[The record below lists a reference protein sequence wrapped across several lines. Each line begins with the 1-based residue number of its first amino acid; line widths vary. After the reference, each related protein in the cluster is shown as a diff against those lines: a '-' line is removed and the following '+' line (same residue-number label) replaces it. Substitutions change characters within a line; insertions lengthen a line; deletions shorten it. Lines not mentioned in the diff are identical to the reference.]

1 MTRIFGE
8 FAYGAGPRTGCFWDR
23 FATDV
28 PEVRPALQGE
38 VRADVCIIGAG
49 FTGLNAALALAEQGT
64 RVVVL
69 DAQHP
74 GWGASGRNGGFC
86 CLGGGKIGEAALR
99 ATYGTEAAE
108 EYRAAECAA
117 VAHVGDLLKA
127 RGIDADTHSE
137 GETLLAHTPRHMDAI
152 LKDID
157 AGPGPHGVTPRVTRA
172 EELAQMG
179 MSGPFFGAV
188 TTPIGFALNPR
199 RYLDGLLAE
208 VCRTGAAVHAD
219 SAAQGIDRDGAGW
232 AVTTA
237 GGKVRAGAVLIATN
251 GYSSEHVPA
260 WMAARYMPTQSTVL
274 VTRPITDEE
283 QRAQG
288 WTTRQMCYDS
298 RNLVH
303 YFRLM
308 PDGRMLFGMRGG
320 IFSSARA
327 EARSRAAVR
336 RHFRAMF
343 PAWAGVE
350 IEHEWSG
357 MVCLSPKRLPYA
369 GPIPGQPGLFA
380 AYAYHGNG
388 VSMGSYL
395 GRMIGNLIAGGDARA
410 IPEAVRADPQRF
422 PFGRFRRILMPP
434 LYASLKLADL

>member
-8 FAYGAGPRTGCFWDR
+8 YAYGAGPRTGCFWDR
-23 FATDV
+23 FASDI
-28 PEVRPALQGE
+28 PDVRPALRGD
-38 VRADVCIIGAG
+38 VRTDVCIIGAG
-49 FTGLNAALALAEQGT
+49 FTGLNAALALSERGT
-64 RVVVL
+64 GVIVL

-74 GWGASGRNGGFC
+74 GWGTSGRNGGFC

-99 ATYGTEAAE
+99 ATYGAEAAE
-108 EYRAAECAA
+108 EYYAAERSA
-117 VAHVGDLLKA
+117 VAHVGGLLKA
-127 RGIDADTHSE
+127 HKIDADTHSD

-152 LKDID
+152 LKKID
-157 AGPGPHGVTPRVTRA
+157 TGPDAPRVARA
-172 EELAQMG
+172 EELTQMG

-199 RYLDGLLAE
+199 KYLDGLLD
-208 VCRTGAAVHAD
+208 RTCAAGAQVHAD
-219 SAAQGIDRDGAGW
+219 SAVTRLDRDGAGW
-232 AVTTA
+232 KVTTA
-237 GGKVRAGAVLIATN
+237 HGTVRAATVLVATN
-251 GYSSEHVPA
+251 GYSSEHIPD
-260 WMAARYMPTQSTVL
+260 WMAARYRPAQSTVL
-274 VTRPITDEE
+274 VTRPITAEE

-288 WTTRQMCYDS
+288 WTSLQMCYDS

-320 IFSSARA
+320 IFSSPRA

-336 RHFRAMF
+336 DHFRAMF
-343 PAWAGVE
+343 PAWANVA

-369 GPIPGQPGLFA
+369 GPVPGQPGLFA
-380 AYAYHGNG
+380 SYAYHGNG
-388 VSMGSYL
+388 VSMGSYM
-395 GRMIGNLIAGGDARA
+395 GRMIGELIAGGDPRA
-410 IPEAVRADPQRF
+410 IPEAIRAQPGRF

>member
-1 MTRIFGE
+1 MKRIYE
-8 FAYGAGPRTGCFWDR
+8 EAAYRTPQSCWWRDT
-23 FATDV
+23 A
-28 PEVRPALQGE
+28 PPADHPQLEGDYRTE
-38 VRADVCIIGAG
+38 IAIIGGG
-49 FTGLNAALALAEQGT
+49 FTGLNAAFALANAGAETTVIDAEQ
-64 RVVVL
+64 
-69 DAQHP
+69 P

-99 ATYGTEAAE
+99 ATYGTEAAA
-108 EYRAAECAA
+108 EYRAAERAA
-117 VAHVGDLLKA
+117 VEHVGDLLKT
-127 RGIDADTHSE
+127 RKIDADTHSD
-137 GETLLAHTPRHMDAI
+137 GETLLAHTPRHWDAI
-152 LKDID
+152 LKDLE
-157 AGPGPHGVTPRVTRA
+157 AGPGPHGVAPQVTRA
-172 EELAQMG
+172 EELTQMG

-199 RYLDGLLAE
+199 MYLDGLLAE
-208 VCRTGAAVHAD
+208 VCKTGAAVHAD
-219 SAAQGIDRDGAGW
+219 SAVRAVDRDGAGW
-232 AVTTA
+232 AVTTDA
-237 GGKVRAGAVLIATN
+237 GKVRAGAVLIATN
-251 GYSSEHVPA
+251 GYSSEHVPS

-274 VTRPITDEE
+274 VTRPITAEE

-288 WTTRQMCYDS
+288 WTSLQMCYDS

-320 IFSSARA
+320 IFSSPRA

-336 RHFRAMF
+336 QHFRAMF
-343 PAWAGVE
+343 PTWAQVE

-395 GRMIGNLIAGGDARA
+395 GRLIGNLIAGGDAQA
-410 IPEAVRADPQRF
+410 IPEAIRADPQRF